1 MRGKD
6 QTMRTSTMSMGALSL
21 ILCVAV
27 CVPAEAQNRNIRGAG
42 GRGGGVQIGVGGG
55 NGQQN
60 TQAMQQAIQ
69 QIDQQLQQGQTVL
82 KEASER
88 AAEVRG
94 EYQKVDM
101 EHKQNLRELAQAKK
115 LAEEAA
121 KNSPELKAA
130 RNKVDALRSDLAD
143 VRKKVIEK
151 LTAES
156 EEYQE
161 AVKAYEAAVAEQ
173 KANSGPNVSQD
184 ARRELVK
191 KVAEADRRKKTIE
204 DGALSENT
212 DAKTLNQQIKDAL
225 AEVAAAVKAN
235 NEAIES
241 DPTINSAKVAFQR
254 SRDDLKKAKADLAQ
268 AEGEMNRIRAAMLQ
282 LTNQRAA
289 LDAQIQFQQRQ
300 QQNGVGNQQGG
311 NRYSRPR

>member
-1 MRGKD
+1 MK
-6 QTMRTSTMSMGALSL
+6 SMGALSL
-21 ILCVAV
+21 FLWVAV
-27 CVPAEAQNRNIRGAG
+27 CVPAEAQNRSIRGVG
-42 GRGGGVQIGVGGG
+42 GRGGGFQIGAGGG

-69 QIDQQLQQGQTVL
+69 QINQQLQQGQTL
-82 KEASER
+82 FQEASER
-88 AAEVRG
+88 ATEVRG
-94 EYQKVDM
+94 EYQKVDT

-130 RNKVDALRSDLAD
+130 RNKVEALRSELAE

-156 EEYQE
+156 EEYQD
-161 AVKAYEAAVAEQ
+161 AIKAHEAAVAEQ
-173 KANSGPNVSQD
+173 KANSGPNVSQE

-191 KVAEADRRKKTIE
+191 KVSEADRRKKTIE
-204 DGALSENT
+204 DAALTENT
-212 DAKTLNQQIKDAL
+212 DAKTLNQQLKDAL
-225 AEVAAAVKAN
+225 AEVAAIVKSN

-254 SRDDLKKAKADLAQ
+254 SRDDLKKAKAELAQ
-268 AEGEMNRIRAAMLQ
+268 AEGEVNRIRTAMQQ
-282 LTNQRAA
+282 LANQRTA
-289 LDAQIQFQQRQ
+289 LEAQIQLQQRQ
-300 QQNGVGNQQGG
+300 QQNGGGNQQNGG
-311 NRYSRPR
+311 RYSRPR